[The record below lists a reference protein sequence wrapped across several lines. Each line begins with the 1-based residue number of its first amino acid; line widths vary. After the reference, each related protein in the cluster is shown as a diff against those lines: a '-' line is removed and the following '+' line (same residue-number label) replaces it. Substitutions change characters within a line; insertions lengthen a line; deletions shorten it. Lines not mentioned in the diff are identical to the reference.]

1 MTLWGGDAVQS
12 FSDVMDNE
20 PDLVTGFNLVICYYA
35 LGDREKM
42 KKSFVALLALRAYEP
57 DEEEE
62 ENMGMEENKAS
73 MDDVDDL
80 MADDGLKGEIRAG
93 SGCSLN
99 RLFF

>member
-1 MTLWGGDAVQS
+1 MQS